1 MEEVHEDIIIITSLF
16 YFNNNKL
23 IKNHFNFGGGGGV
36 KKFSYHNLKSYI
48 QRGYGLGNLLWGY
61 GDPLPL
67 TTKL

>member
-23 IKNHFNFGGGGGV
+23 IKNHFNFGGGGL

-48 QRGYGLGNLLWGY
+48 QRGYGLGNLL
-61 GDPLPL
+61 
-67 TTKL
+67 